1 MACIYRILYW
11 YSSYSLS
18 FIIKYNFI
26 AYIAVF
32 SMLILTLTGWDRF
45 IPKFALPREPKVRL
59 KTKEEIAAD
68 EAALRV

>member
-1 MACIYRILYW
+1 
-11 YSSYSLS
+11 
-18 FIIKYNFI
+18 
-26 AYIAVF
+26 
-32 SMLILTLTGWDRF
+32 MLILTLTGWDRF